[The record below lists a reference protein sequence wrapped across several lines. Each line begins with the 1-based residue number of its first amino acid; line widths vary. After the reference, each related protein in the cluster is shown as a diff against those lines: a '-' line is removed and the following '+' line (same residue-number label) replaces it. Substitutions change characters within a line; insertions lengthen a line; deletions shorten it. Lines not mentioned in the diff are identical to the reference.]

1 MKKII
6 VIYGP
11 TWSWKTRFSIE
22 KAKELNSEIISTDS
36 RQIFRW
42 MDIWTWKITKEEM
55 QGVKHHMLDIVNPDM
70 EYSSWEYKKEAEKI
84 IKDLFSR
91 WKTPILCGW
100 TGLYIDSL
108 IYDFD
113 IPKVAPNWEL
123 RKLYEEKAEKYWNEE
138 VYKDLLEIDPEYG
151 KTLHPNNI
159 RYVIRAIEVKKMTG
173 KSKSKFKTEK
183 KLKYETEFFC
193 PYSGDREAL
202 YDKINLRVKEMFDD
216 WLVDEVKGLLESGY
230 KKTDFW
236 MKTIWYTEV
245 LDYLDWKSSLEET
258 IDLVQRRN
266 RNYAKKQLTWF
277 RKYEGKDI

>member
-22 KAKELNSEIISTDS
+22 KAKELDSEIISTDS

-55 QGVKHHMLDIVNPDM
+55 QGIKHHMLDIVSPDM

-138 VYKDLLEIDPEYG
+138 VYKDLLEIDPDYG

-173 KSKSKFKTEK
+173 KSKSEFKTEK

-216 WLVDEVKGLLESGY
+216 WLVDEVKVLLESGY